1 MPPAER
7 ARASG
12 DPPGAKTTLEALVGI
27 AGTEEVRAAYQE
39 GRIGPSTA
47 VYGLIGPHP
56 EPERAREY
64 NEGFG
69 ALGLDAVAVSLVVP
83 DDGDAAEALA
93 ALRELDGLDVR
104 GYHIHPP
111 HQETVGQVLDELDP
125 SACRAGKVNA
135 VYTREDKLVG
145 AWVETPAE
153 QFALWTGRH
162 LTTGAPT

>member
-1 MPPAER
+1 MPPADR
-7 ARASG
+7 ARTSG
-12 DPPGAKTTLEALVGI
+12 DLPGTKTTPEALREI
-27 AGTEEVRAAYQE
+27 AGAEELRASYQE
-39 GRIGPSTA
+39 GGIGPSIG

-64 NEGFG
+64 NQGFQVIGVG
-69 ALGLDAVAVSLVVP
+69 AVTVSLVIP
-83 DDGDAAEALA
+83 GDGDAAELLA
-93 ALRELDGLDVR
+93 ALRELDGFDVR

-145 AWVETPAE
+145 AWVETPTE
-153 QFALWTGRH
+153 QFRLWTGRE
-162 LTTGAPT
+162 LGD